1 MQLLRLSR
9 TTNPRQPGE
18 KKLGSELGAEP
29 TKLRREQ
36 TDFSGDEK
44 RRETGDF
51 FPYHTLFM
59 SREKFFWKYK
69 LGEKVRYK
77 VRISTSG
84 MRVDLVL

>member
-29 TKLRREQ
+29 TKLKREQ

-44 RRETGDF
+44 RREAGDGRSWRT
-51 FPYHTLFM
+51 Y
-59 SREKFFWKYK
+59 
-69 LGEKVRYK
+69 
-77 VRISTSG
+77 
-84 MRVDLVL
+84 